1 MSRGKGFKSDAMVD
15 RTHGFSLIEVMVA
28 LVIISIGLLGIAKM
42 QALAYASTSTA
53 SLRSLAAIEA
63 ASLAS
68 SMRSNRAYWAV
79 GAAPVPITITGT
91 TISDAT
97 LAATATAANFC
108 TPAGSAPCTP
118 AQLAAFDLHRWATA
132 LNALLPNPTATISCP
147 TVVTP
152 INCTIQVNWTEKM
165 VAVNSQG
172 AGGPAMQAPTYVLY
186 VEP

>member
-1 MSRGKGFKSDAMVD
+1 MSRCERRTLGVMGD
-15 RTHGFSLIEVMVA
+15 RTGGFSLLEVMVA
-28 LVIISIGLLGIAKM
+28 LVVISIGLLGVAKM

-53 SLRSLAAIEA
+53 SMRSLAAIEA

-68 SMRSNRAYWAV
+68 AMRANRSYWAV

-91 TISDAT
+91 TIADAT

-118 AQLAAFDLHRWATA
+118 AQLAAFELHRLATA

-165 VAVNSQG
+165 VAINSEG
-172 AGGPAMQAPTYVLY
+172 AAGPAMQAPTYVLY

>member
-1 MSRGKGFKSDAMVD
+1 MSRRNYFGLGAVGH
-15 RTHGFSLIEVMVA
+15 RAQGFSLLEVMVA
-28 LVIISIGLLGIAKM
+28 LVIISIGLLGVAKM

-68 SMRSNRAYWAV
+68 AMRANRAYWAV
-79 GAAPVPITITGT
+79 GAAPVTITITGT

-132 LNALLPNPTATISCP
+132 LSALLPNPTSTISCP
-147 TVVTP
+147 TAVTP
-152 INCTIQVNWTEKM
+152 INCTIRVNWTEKM

-172 AGGPAMQAPTYVLY
+172 AGGPAMQAPTYLLY

>member
-1 MSRGKGFKSDAMVD
+1 MSRRESSELDAG
-15 RTHGFSLIEVMVA
+15 RGRAHGFSLIEVMVA
-28 LVIISIGLLGIAKM
+28 LVVISIGLLGIAKM

-53 SLRSLAAIEA
+53 GLRSLAAIEA

-68 SMRSNRAYWAV
+68 AMRANRPYWAA

-97 LAATATAANFC
+97 LAATAAAANYC
-108 TPAGSAPCTP
+108 TPAGTVPCNP
-118 AQLAAFDLHRWATA
+118 ATLAAYDLHRWAAA
-132 LNALLPNPTATISCP
+132 LSALLPNPTATISCP

-152 INCTIQVNWTEKM
+152 ITCTIQVNWSEKIA
-165 VAVNSQG
+165 AVNSQG
-172 AGGPAMQAPTYVLY
+172 ANGPAMQAPTYILY

>member
-1 MSRGKGFKSDAMVD
+1 MGGRA
-15 RTHGFSLIEVMVA
+15 HGFTLLEVMVA
-28 LVIISIGLLGIAKM
+28 LVIMSIGLLGIAKM
-42 QALAYASTSTA
+42 QALAYSSTSTA

-68 SMRSNRAYWAV
+68 SMRANRAYWAV
-79 GAAPVPITITGT
+79 GAAPVAITINGT
-91 TISDAT
+91 AISDAT

-132 LNALLPNPTATISCP
+132 LSALLPNPTATISCP

-165 VAVNSQG
+165 VAVNAQG
-172 AGGPAMQAPTYVLY
+172 SGGPAMQAPTYLLY

>member
-1 MSRGKGFKSDAMVD
+1 MSRREVSRLGEMGD
-15 RTHGFSLIEVMVA
+15 RTRGFSLLEVMVA
-28 LVIISIGLLGIAKM
+28 LVIISIGLLGVAKM

-53 SLRSLAAIEA
+53 SSRSLAAIEA
-63 ASLAS
+63 ASLGSA
-68 SMRSNRAYWAV
+68 MRANRAYWAV
-79 GAAPVPITITGT
+79 GAAPVTITITGT
-91 TISDAT
+91 VISDAT

-152 INCTIQVNWTEKM
+152 INCTIQVNWAEKM
-165 VAVNSQG
+165 VAINDQG
-172 AGGPAMQAPTYVLY
+172 AGGPAMQAPTYLLY

>member
-1 MSRGKGFKSDAMVD
+1 MSRRNNSGLGAIGDRAQGF
-15 RTHGFSLIEVMVA
+15 TLLEVMVA
-28 LVIISIGLLGIAKM
+28 LVIISIGLLGVAKM

-53 SLRSLAAIEA
+53 SMRSLAAIEA

-68 SMRSNRAYWAV
+68 SMRANRAYWAV
-79 GAAPVPITITGT
+79 GAAPVAITITGT

-118 AQLAAFDLHRWATA
+118 AQLAAFDLHQWAAA

-152 INCTIQVNWTEKM
+152 INCTIRVNWAEKM
-165 VAVNSQG
+165 VAINSQS